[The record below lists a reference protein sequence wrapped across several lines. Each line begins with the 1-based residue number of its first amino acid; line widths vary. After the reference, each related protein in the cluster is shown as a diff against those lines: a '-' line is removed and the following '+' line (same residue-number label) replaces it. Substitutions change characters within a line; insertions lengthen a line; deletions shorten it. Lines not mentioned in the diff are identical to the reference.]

1 MSSCGCWRQKSNF
14 RRADALATEII
25 PKNIDLVT
33 LGDYDVG
40 KIIFLTTYY
49 TGKFP
54 HEYLPP
60 VFNTCQVSV
69 NFDGKAYKV
78 NLIDTTGQEDY
89 QKMRSLF
96 YHDRDVF
103 LVCYSIGN
111 RASFENVREKWVPE
125 VIQHSPETPILIVAF
140 NTDLRSSSP
149 TTQHLISTA
158 EGLTLASEVKA
169 GFCEVSCKNNIGVK
183 ECMEKAV
190 KLVVDSRKNTEDTKN
205 SGCFGFCSK
214 KK

>member
-1 MSSCGCWRQKSNF
+1 MSFCGCWRLDSDS
-14 RRADALATEII
+14 RASEII

-40 KIIFLTTYY
+40 KVIFLTTYS
-49 TGKFP
+49 TGEFP

-60 VFNTCQVSV
+60 VFNTRQVSV

-96 YHDRDVF
+96 YRDKDVF
-103 LVCYSIGN
+103 LVCYSIEN

-125 VIQHSPETPILIVAF
+125 VTHHSPKSPILIVAF
-140 NTDLRSSSP
+140 NTGE
-149 TTQHLISTA
+149 I
-158 EGLTLASEVKA
+158 
-169 GFCEVSCKNNIGVK
+169 F
-183 ECMEKAV
+183 
-190 KLVVDSRKNTEDTKN
+190 
-205 SGCFGFCSK
+205 
-214 KK
+214 